1 MKRPNDNKTHIAA
14 KVLMTAIFAWSGLL
28 WSGVAILQFFINDTS
43 NAHLAAGF
51 LWGDVILLAGLI
63 LAWTRMYILQLLPC
77 IIGLIIYLKPAR
89 EMIDH
94 AADIGVVFKP
104 TFEQRYLPI
113 IGFAILSLVLFILR
127 VYAVVSARIEKQEEY
142 NNRPAES
149 ILEKRHD
156 E

>member
-1 MKRPNDNKTHIAA
+1 MKRPNDNKIHIAV

-28 WSGVAILQFFINDTS
+28 WGGVTTLHIILNDNS
-43 NAHLAAGF
+43 NSHLIPGF
-51 LWGDVILLAGLI
+51 LAGSLILLAGLI

-127 VYAVVSARIEKQEEY
+127 VYTVVSARIEKQEEF
-142 NNRPAES
+142 NNLPTES

>member
-1 MKRPNDNKTHIAA
+1 MKRPNDKKIHTAV
-14 KVLMTAIFAWSGLL
+14 KVIMTALFLWSGLF

-43 NAHLAAGF
+43 NAHLASKF
-51 LWGDVILLAGLI
+51 LLGDAILLLGLVLVWLRI
-63 LAWTRMYILQLLPC
+63 YILQFLPC
-77 IIGLIIYLKPAR
+77 LVGMIIYLAPAR

-94 AADIGVVFKP
+94 AANTGVIFKP

-127 VYAVVSARIEKQEEY
+127 VYEVVSAKIEKQEEF

-149 ILEKRHD
+149 VLEKRHD